1 MLVPYVGGSD
11 NPPPGKARRLRTT
24 LLLTTIVTAIVLACG
39 AGLVSMIG
47 PAEAA
52 FPGANGK
59 IAFAYG
65 DIYTMNPNGTDL
77 DNLTRNNRLEQA
89 PVWSPDGKKIAFT
102 KFLKGYH
109 IWVMNSDGSAKT
121 RLAKI
126 TGMDAHSLTWSPS
139 GKKIAFSRDGDIW
152 IMNADHSNQRRFTDD
167 PRFEAGPAW
176 APDGTRIAF
185 WRSRD
190 GGAAPDIWVK
200 KLDGSRTIRLT
211 TDPQGLASDSAPDWS
226 PDGKRIAFFSNRHG
240 DL

>member
-1 MLVPYVGGSD
+1 
-11 NPPPGKARRLRTT
+11 
-24 LLLTTIVTAIVLACG
+24 
-39 AGLVSMIG
+39 MIG

-77 DNLTRNNRLEQA
+77 VNLTRNNRLEQA

-176 APDGTRIAF
+176 SPDGTRIAF
-185 WRSRD
+185 VS
-190 GGAAPDIWVK
+190 
-200 KLDGSRTIRLT
+200 T
-211 TDPQGLASDSAPDWS
+211 
-226 PDGKRIAFFSNRHG
+226 RHG
-240 DL
+240 DLESSGRIYVMKAFPESDANRPQQLTGGTWETSDLSPAFSPDGTRIVFERHDSGGPDKIFIMNSDGSDTRSVTTAGFETPGHPNWQPLP